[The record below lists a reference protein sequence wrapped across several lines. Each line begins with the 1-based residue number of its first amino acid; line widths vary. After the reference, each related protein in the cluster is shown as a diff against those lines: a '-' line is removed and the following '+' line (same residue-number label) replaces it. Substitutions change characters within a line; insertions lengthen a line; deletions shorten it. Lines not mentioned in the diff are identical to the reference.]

1 MRLGGLIGLMLVV
14 IGAGFGLSAAA
25 EDVVE
30 ITDQTGA
37 VVRIEEP
44 VERIAS
50 VYGAGTYYLYTL
62 GVEDRLV
69 AGWYLGVKGI
79 GQAPEGLLR
88 LEPRLAG
95 LLLFGDPSAE
105 ELVARGAQL
114 ILVDGSR
121 HASFAAQMT
130 ELGVPVLQFLVET
143 PEALLEAVRL
153 TGRALGPEP
162 TARAEAFAEDYE
174 RVFATVRRDLA
185 GLAAEDRVRVLF
197 LGTSPLQVASGDMYQ
212 TDLIEA
218 AGGLSVSADLFGYWN
233 EVSLEQIFLW
243 DPDVIL
249 IPPYGPVQPSDI
261 LENADW
267 KAVQAVRDGRVYRM
281 PRLIAAMDAP
291 VPESLLGVV
300 WMADLFYPDL
310 VSLDLAEEAVHFY
323 STYYGFTLT
332 EADLALLTAR

>member
-1 MRLGGLIGLMLVV
+1 MRRGYLMGLAVAMLCAALGFVSV
-14 IGAGFGLSAAA
+14 A
-25 EDVVE
+25 EDVVTV
-30 ITDQTGA
+30 TDQTGA
-37 VVRIEEP
+37 VVRIEGP

-62 GVEDRLV
+62 GVADRLV

-79 GQAPEGLLR
+79 SQAPEALFR
-88 LEPRLAG
+88 LEPRLED
-95 LLLFGDPSAE
+95 LLLFGNPNVE

-121 HASFAAQMT
+121 HADFAAQMG

-143 PEALLEAVRL
+143 PEALFDAVRL
-153 TGRALGPEP
+153 IGEALGDET
-162 TARAEAFAEDYE
+162 TARAEAFIADYE
-174 RVFATVRRDLA
+174 RVFATVREDLA
-185 GLAAEDRVRVLF
+185 SLPAEARARVLF
-197 LGTSPLQVASGDMYQ
+197 LGTSPLSVASGEMYQ

-218 AGGLSVSADLFGYWN
+218 AGGLLVSAELFGYWN
-233 EVSLEQIFLW
+233 EVSLEQILLW

-249 IPPYGPVQPSDI
+249 IPPYGSVQPSDI
-261 LENADW
+261 LENLDW
-267 KAVQAVRDGRVYRM
+267 QTVRAVRDGRVHRM

-300 WMADLFYPDL
+300 WMADLFYPGL

-323 STYYGFTLT
+323 ATYYGLTL
-332 EADLALLTAR
+332 ADEDLSLLTAR